1 MGTGAGLG
9 SDRGKHTAQLT
20 PDPAGWALQ
29 LPAMRLVI
37 ARCSVDYVGRLT
49 AHLPSALRLL
59 IVKADGSV
67 LVHSDGGSYKPLNWM
82 SPPFRLEESP
92 VAWRVVSTVGE

>member
-1 MGTGAGLG
+1 
-9 SDRGKHTAQLT
+9 
-20 PDPAGWALQ
+20 
-29 LPAMRLVI
+29 MRLVI

-82 SPPFRLEESP
+82 SPPCKLPRS
-92 VAWRVVSTVGE
+92 RTGGR